1 MWLNRTP
8 ESFLPVADGADLSGA
23 NTLPDVPP
31 DSGLRF
37 NTKKLHAALN
47 VQRVA
52 RGLTWQQVGREIGLG
67 AATLTHLSKGGRTGF
82 PDVMRITRWLGQPVA
97 QFTRAAPW

>member
-1 MWLNRTP
+1 LNRTP
-8 ESFLPVADGADLSGA
+8 ESFLPSVDGADVSGA
-23 NTLPDVPP
+23 SRLPDVPP
-31 DSGLRF
+31 ASGLRF
-37 NTKKLHAALN
+37 DTKKLHAALN

-52 RGLTWQQVGREIGLG
+52 RGLTWQQVGREIGLSP
-67 AATLTHLSKGGRTGF
+67 ATLTHLSKGGRTGF